1 MEYVGLGK
9 TGLKVSRICLGMLT
23 FGSPSWRDYM
33 LTEAEGRPIVRRA
46 VELGVNFF
54 DTANVYSLGVSEQ
67 ITGRLLKEFFTA
79 RDEYVV
85 ATKVC
90 EPMGDKPNQSGLSR
104 KHILDSVDASLRR
117 LGLDHVDLYQIHR
130 WDEATPIEETL
141 EALHDVIKAGKARY
155 IGASCLSAWQF
166 AKALYTAD
174 RHHWTR
180 FVSMQNQYNLIY
192 REDEREMIPLCIDQ
206 GIGIIPWSPL
216 ARGFLTGTRTP
227 DKGGETARA
236 KSDAYAH
243 SMYYKNIDFEIV
255 QRVADVAE
263 RLGISRA
270 QVALAWMLHK
280 PAVTSPIIGVTK
292 LRHLEEAIASLE
304 IKLSQSVIASLEE
317 LYQPKQVL
325 GLWP

>member
-1 MEYVGLGK
+1 MNYVSLGK

-23 FGSPSWRDYM
+23 FGSRTWRDYM
-33 LTEAEGRPIVRRA
+33 LTEEEARPIVRRA
-46 VELGVNFF
+46 AELGVTYF
-54 DTANVYSLGVSEQ
+54 DTANVYSLGVSEE
-67 ITGRLLKEFFTA
+67 ITGRLLKECFTA
-79 RDEYVV
+79 RDEYVL

-90 EPMGDKPNQSGLSR
+90 EAMGDKPNQSGLSR

-117 LGLDHVDLYQIHR
+117 LGVDHVDLYQIHR
-130 WDEATPIEETL
+130 PDASTPIEETL

-174 RHHWTR
+174 LHRWTR
-180 FVSMQNQYNLIY
+180 FVSIQNQYNLIY
-192 REDEREMIPLCIDQ
+192 REEEREMIPLCIDQ

-227 DKGGETARA
+227 DKGGESPRA

-243 SMYYKNIDFEIV
+243 SMYYKKIDFEIV
-255 QRVADVAE
+255 DRVAEVAE
-263 RLGISRA
+263 RLGVSRA

-292 LRHLEEAIASLE
+292 LHHLEEAIASLT
-304 IKLSQSVIASLEE
+304 IKLTPAVITSLEE
-317 LYQPKQVL
+317 LYQPKPVL

>member
-1 MEYVGLGK
+1 MGSHIK
-9 TGLKVSRICLGMLT
+9 RIN
-23 FGSPSWRDYM
+23 
-33 LTEAEGRPIVRRA
+33 
-46 VELGVNFF
+46 ELAPKWCPVPF
-54 DTANVYSLGVSEQ
+54 L
-67 ITGRLLKEFFTA
+67 
-79 RDEYVV
+79 
-85 ATKVC
+85 
-90 EPMGDKPNQSGLSR
+90 
-104 KHILDSVDASLRR
+104 
-117 LGLDHVDLYQIHR
+117 DLYQIHR
-130 WDEATPIEETL
+130 WDENTPIEETL
-141 EALHDVIKAGKARY
+141 EALHDVIKVGKARY

-174 RHHWTR
+174 LHRWTR
-180 FVSMQNQYNLIY
+180 FVSIQNQYNLIY

-216 ARGFLTGTRTP
+216 ARGFLTGSRTP
-227 DKGGETARA
+227 EKGGETTRS

-255 QRVADVAE
+255 DRVAEVAE

-280 PAVTSPIIGVTK
+280 PAVTSPIIGATE
-292 LRHLEEAIASLE
+292 LHHLEEAIASLE
-304 IKLSQSVIASLEE
+304 IKLTQSVITSLEE

>member
-1 MEYVGLGK
+1 MDYVSLGK

-23 FGSPSWRDYM
+23 FGSRTWRDWM
-33 LTEAEGRPIVRRA
+33 LTEDEARPIVRRA
-46 VELGVNFF
+46 VELGVTYF
-54 DTANVYSLGVSEQ
+54 DTANVYSLGVSEE

-79 RDEYVV
+79 RDEYVL

-90 EPMGDKPNQSGLSR
+90 EAMGDKPNQSGLSR
-104 KHILDSVDASLRR
+104 KHIMDSVEASLRR
-117 LGLDHVDLYQIHR
+117 LGVDYVDLYQIHR
-130 WDEATPIEETL
+130 PDPDTPIEETL

-155 IGASCLSAWQF
+155 IGASCLSAWEF

-174 RHHWTR
+174 LHHWTR
-180 FVSMQNQYNLIY
+180 FVSIQNQYNLVY

-227 DKGGETARA
+227 DKGGESSRA

-243 SMYYKNIDFEIV
+243 SMYYKKIDFEIV
-255 QRVADVAE
+255 DRVAEVAE
-263 RLGISRA
+263 RLGVSRA

-280 PAVTSPIIGVTK
+280 PAITSPIIGVTK
-292 LRHLEEAIASLE
+292 LHHLEEAIASLT
-304 IKLSQSVIASLEE
+304 IKLTPSVITRLEE